1 VSTLGRSLRERLLP
15 AVVTATGVT
24 LLSAGLLSLAGN
36 ASAADPFGSAAPSP
50 TTVSADPAPTLA
62 LPTFP
67 PPGASP
73 SLTAEPSVKPN
84 PKRVATRV
92 VIQALDIDLPVIK
105 PRGGADTYPLCNVA
119 MYIQELH
126 QPGSG
131 KATYVYAHARDGM
144 FGPIYERA
152 IQKKSGGPKSM
163 VGMLVQ
169 VYTNDDLLFEYE
181 ITQVKLHQ
189 LSLAAPQ
196 AATTEQLWLQTSEG
210 PHGTP
215 GKTQLLAEPLIVLP
229 ADHGTANPKPHPVVC
244 G

>member
-1 VSTLGRSLRERLLP
+1 MPS
-15 AVVTATGVT
+15 
-24 LLSAGLLSLAGN
+24 
-36 ASAADPFGSAAPSP
+36 ASAVA
-50 TTVSADPAPTLA
+50 TDPAPTLA
-62 LPTFP
+62 FPTFP

-73 SLTAEPSVKPN
+73 SLTADPSVAPN
-84 PKRVATRV
+84 PNRVATRV
-92 VIQALDIDLPVIK
+92 VIQALKIDLPVIK
-105 PRGGADTYPLCNVA
+105 PRGNESTYPLCNVA

-131 KATYVYAHARDGM
+131 KATYIYAHARDGM

-196 AATTEQLWLQTSEG
+196 AATSEQLWLQTSEG

-229 ADHGTANPKPHPVVC
+229 ADHRTANPKPHPVVC